1 MEVKFQQA
9 HNIAPATFTW
19 AYELCEQNMRSLYED
34 VWGWKPAE
42 KQKELRHPD
51 ARYLLV
57 YDTDGTTVAYVHFR
71 YACSLLLP
79 LEAVQELL
87 WPSMVAVNLLT
98 LLPNTAKNHHQQST

>member
-1 MEVKFQQA
+1 MQANDLLSQFPSFGTFRKNGCNMEVKFQQA
-9 HNIAPATFTW
+9 HELAPATSTW
-19 AYELCEQNMRSLYED
+19 TYELCEQNMRSMYED

-57 YDTDGTTVAYVHFR
+57 YDADRSTVAYVHFR

-79 LEAVQELL
+79 IEAVHELL
-87 WPSMVAVNLLT
+87 WP
-98 LLPNTAKNHHQQST
+98 

>member
-9 HNIAPATFTW
+9 CELAPTTSTW
-19 AYELCEQNMRSLYED
+19 TYELCEQNMRSMYEE

-57 YDTDGTTVAYVHFR
+57 YDADGSTVAYVHFR
-71 YACSLLLP
+71 YACSWLLP
-79 LEAVQELL
+79 FA
-87 WPSMVAVNLLT
+87 ARCDFNGG
-98 LLPNTAKNHHQQST
+98 